1 MERLGKWKLRPII
14 SERAQG
20 IEKFKFKEILL
31 ENKYCIYYNTFPKY
45 SFTKCGPINPIK
57 ITFIPI
63 LVHQQPQ
70 FADSNPFMMPGIEN
84 NNSKAT
90 KKCTRRMNILAD
102 LWALSK
108 LIAHICKPSK

>member
-1 MERLGKWKLRPII
+1 MNFRIFFWRII
-14 SERAQG
+14 
-20 IEKFKFKEILL
+20 IIH
-31 ENKYCIYYNTFPKY
+31 IYYPKFPKY
-45 SFTKCGPINPIK
+45 CFKIYGPRKPIK
-57 ITFIPI
+57 NIFTPI

-102 LWALSK
+102 L
-108 LIAHICKPSK
+108 